1 MIKVLCVFFYETL
14 ISDKCSHKYFSMDQS
29 REAINL
35 AKKMSKLSGKSS
47 KIFDCEGFYDGDRF
61 CETKST
67 LKSVYTDGIR
77 QKL

>member
-14 ISDKCSHKYFSMDQS
+14 ISDKCSRKYFSTDQS

-47 KIFDCEGFYDGDRF
+47 RIFNCEGFYNGDRL

-67 LKSVYTDGIR
+67 LKDVYTDDIR